1 MTSYAE
7 NRKARFDFEI
17 LETFEA
23 GIELLGFEVKAVR
36 ASKVSLEGSYVFP
49 KHGEFYLVGATIAPY
64 QPGNTPSDY
73 EPTRERKLL
82 LNKEEINHLL
92 GKSASRGLTII
103 PISVYNKNN
112 RIKVAIAVVR
122 KLKKHDKREKLKE
135 REDTRKIE
143 RTLKE
148 I

>member
-7 NRKARFDFEI
+7 NRKIHFEFEI

-36 ASKVSLEGSYVFP
+36 SNKISLAGSYVFP
-49 KHGEFYLVGATIAPY
+49 RQGEFYLVGATIAPY
-64 QPGNTPSDY
+64 QPGNTPKDY

-82 LNKEEINHLL
+82 LNKKEIDYLL
-92 GKSASRGLTII
+92 GKSAAKGLTIV
-103 PISVYNKNN
+103 PIRVYNKNN

-122 KLKKHDKREKLKE
+122 KLKTHDKRERTKE
-135 REDTRKIE
+135 RETSRNIE

>member
-1 MTSYAE
+1 MTSYAK

-23 GIELLGFEVKAVR
+23 GISLLGLEVKAVR
-36 ASKVSLEGSYVFP
+36 ANKISLEGSYVFP
-49 KHGEFYLVGATIAPY
+49 RHAEFFLVGATIAPY
-64 QPGNTPSDY
+64 QPGNTPKDY
-73 EPTRERKLL
+73 DQTRERKLL
-82 LNKEEINHLL
+82 LNKQEINYLL

-103 PISVYNKNN
+103 PIRVYNKNN
-112 RIKVAIAVVR
+112 RIKIEIAVVR

>member
-1 MTSYAE
+1 MSSYAE
-7 NRKARFDFEI
+7 NRKIHFEFEI

-36 ASKVSLEGSYVFP
+36 ANKISLEGSYVFP
-49 KHGEFYLVGATIAPY
+49 RRGEFFLVGATIAPY
-64 QPGNTPSDY
+64 QPGNTPSNY
-73 EPTRERKLL
+73 EQTRDRKLL
-82 LNKEEINHLL
+82 LNKKEINYLL
-92 GKSASRGLTII
+92 GKSAAKGLTIV
-103 PISVYNKNN
+103 PIRVYNKSN

-122 KLKKHDKREKLKE
+122 KLKTHDKRERTKE
-135 REDTRKIE
+135 RETSRNIE